1 MRERERERERVVID
15 GGGRG
20 LKTWEGRRRQ
30 AEKGWEI
37 KILTTRRDPVRS
49 DRIDRVTSF
58 SL

>member
-1 MRERERERERVVID
+1 MRERERVVID